1 MILNIS
7 NLWVADLPACRVQ
20 VCHCLDDSTVG
31 ILYILNY
38 HESEGDVALTVGDY
52 CLGVLVVENY
62 YDDDDKISVDEREK
76 PVDS

>member
-31 ILYILNY
+31 ILYILNH
-38 HESEGDVALTVGDY
+38 HESEGDVGDY
-52 CLGVLVVENY
+52 CLGVMVVVSY
-62 YDDDDKISVDEREK
+62 YDDADKISVGEREK

>member
-1 MILNIS
+1 MISNIS
-7 NLWVADLPACRVQ
+7 NPNLWVADLPACRVQ

-38 HESEGDVALTVGDY
+38 HESEDDVGDY
-52 CLGVLVVENY
+52 CLGVLVVVNY
-62 YDDDDKISVDEREK
+62 YDDADKIRVDEREK